1 MEVYRFGEE
10 VGTQCYTILIIE
22 DNGEKRIST
31 VGLSN
36 VTEYIAHEH
45 PTSEGYVRLRYG
57 SGSSI
62 PYIVPG
68 GKMCEKWVKIS
79 G

>member
-1 MEVYRFGEE
+1 MEIYRFGEE

-31 VGLSN
+31 VGLDN
-36 VTEYIAHEH
+36 VTEYIAKEH

-57 SGSSI
+57 SGSSV

-68 GKMCEKWVKIS
+68 GKLCDKWIKIS

>member
-31 VGLSN
+31 VGLDN
-36 VTEYIAHEH
+36 VTEYIAKEW

-57 SGSSI
+57 SGSSV

-68 GKMCEKWVKIS
+68 GKMCDKWVKIS